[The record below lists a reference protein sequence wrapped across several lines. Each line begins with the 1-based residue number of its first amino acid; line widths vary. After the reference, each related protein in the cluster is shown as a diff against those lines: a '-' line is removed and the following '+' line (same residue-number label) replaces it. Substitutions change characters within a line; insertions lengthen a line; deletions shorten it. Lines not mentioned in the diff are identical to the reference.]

1 MRDPLR
7 DGVGTLMRRTT
18 LCYHPRMPRIRC
30 PKCSQAYDIPAQI
43 AVKLPTSI
51 ATCGCGE
58 WLCGN
63 REQILARFASE
74 GSIPEID
81 LASFRIEDVA
91 PAERVEARDEDPF
104 DTSASRSVRV
114 IARGANE
121 SVNTVFT
128 IDREPLWI
136 GRRGCHVEIDDA
148 ELSIRH
154 CSIVRRGDQLVVRDN
169 DSHTGTFFNG
179 EQIEEAVVAD
189 GTHLLRVGSALL
201 CIEPMEG
208 TGTPVEPIVLREDE
222 LLEAS
227 PQLMKKLLER
237 AAKAQAARSPSLAKR
252 LVLIC
257 TAGSLIGQEF
267 EVGPLGLVVGREG
280 DVRVPDEFLSRKHF
294 SILFDAE
301 GVLRI
306 RDMGSRNGTFLNTL
320 PARDTRVRPGDQI
333 KAGVN
338 EFRVEER
345 E

>member
-1 MRDPLR
+1 
-7 DGVGTLMRRTT
+7 
-18 LCYHPRMPRIRC
+18 MPRIRC
-30 PKCSQAYDIPAQI
+30 PKCSQAYDIPPQI
-43 AVKLPTSI
+43 AVQLPTSV

-63 REQILARFASE
+63 RERILARFAVE
-74 GSIPEID
+74 GIVPDLD
-81 LASFRIEDVA
+81 LATYRVEDAA
-91 PAERVEARDEDPF
+91 PAPRAAAADAEPF
-104 DTSASRSVRV
+104 DTSLPMSVRV

-121 SVNTVFT
+121 SINTVFT

-154 CSIVRRGDQLVVRDN
+154 CSIVRRGEQLLVRDN
-169 DSHTGTFFNG
+169 DSHTGTYFDG
-179 EQIEEAVVAD
+179 EPVDEAVVGD
-189 GTHLLRVGSALL
+189 GTHLLRAGSALI
-201 CIEPMEG
+201 CVER
-208 TGTPVEPIVLREDE
+208 TGDPGMRVEQLELREDE

-237 AAKAQAARSPSLAKR
+237 AAKAQAAQSPAAAKR
-252 LVLIC
+252 LFIVC
-257 TAGSLIGQEF
+257 TAGPLKGQDY

-294 SILFDAE
+294 SVTFDEE
-301 GVLRI
+301 GVLRV
-306 RDMGSRNGTFLNTL
+306 RDLGSRNGTFLNTL
-320 PARDTRVRPGDQI
+320 PARNTKAHPGDQI

>member
-1 MRDPLR
+1 
-7 DGVGTLMRRTT
+7 MRRAT
-18 LCYHPRMPRIRC
+18 LCYDPPMPRIRC

-51 ATCGCGE
+51 ATCDCGE

-74 GSIPEID
+74 GNIPSID
-81 LASFRIEDVA
+81 LAAFRIEDA
-91 PAERVEARDEDPF
+91 ASTQPVEARDEDPF
-104 DTSASRSVRV
+104 DTSPPRSVRV

-121 SVNTVFT
+121 SINTVFT

-154 CSIVRRGDQLVVRDN
+154 CSILRRGAQLLVRDN

-179 EQIEEAVVAD
+179 EQVDEAVID
-189 GTHLLRVGSALL
+189 EGTHLLRVGAALL
-201 CIEPMEG
+201 CLEPTNAPG
-208 TGTPVEPIVLREDE
+208 KPVEPIVLREDE

-237 AAKAQAARSPSLAKR
+237 AAKAQAAHASTTPKR

-257 TAGSLIGQEF
+257 TAGSLNGQEF

-294 SILFDAE
+294 SIFFDAE
-301 GVLRI
+301 GILRI

>member
-1 MRDPLR
+1 MNARE
-7 DGVGTLMRRTT
+7 RRALIGRAT
-18 LCYHPRMPRIRC
+18 LCYDPRMPRIRC
-30 PKCSQAYDIPAQI
+30 PKCSQAYDIPAQT
-43 AVKLPTSI
+43 AVRLPTSI

-58 WLCGN
+58 LLCGN

-81 LASFRIEDVA
+81 LAAFRIEDVA
-91 PAERVEARDEDPF
+91 PAARAEAREEDPF
-104 DTSASRSVRV
+104 DTAQPRSVRV

-154 CSIVRRGDQLVVRDN
+154 CSIVRRGDQLLVLDH
-169 DSHTGTFFNG
+169 DSHTGTFFDG
-179 EQIEEAVVAD
+179 EQIDEAVVGD
-189 GTHLLRVGSALL
+189 GTHLLRAGSALL
-201 CIEPMEG
+201 CIEPTME
-208 TGTPVEPIVLREDE
+208 TGRPVEAIALREDD

-237 AAKAQAARSPSLAKR
+237 AAKAQAAQLPVAPKR

-257 TAGSLIGQEF
+257 TAGSLRGQEF

-294 SILFDAE
+294 SIFFDAE
-301 GVLRI
+301 GILRI

>member
-1 MRDPLR
+1 
-7 DGVGTLMRRTT
+7 
-18 LCYHPRMPRIRC
+18 MPRIRC
-30 PKCSQAYDIPAQI
+30 PKCSQAYDIPPQL
-43 AVKLPTSI
+43 AVQLPTSI

-63 REQILARFASE
+63 RERILARFTLE

-81 LASFRIEDVA
+81 LAQFRIEDVA
-91 PAERVEARDEDPF
+91 SQPLVAAFDEEPF
-104 DTSASRSVRV
+104 DTSRPRNVRI
-114 IARGANE
+114 IARGTNE
-121 SVNTVFT
+121 TINTVFS

-136 GRRGCHVEIDDA
+136 GRRGCHVELDDA

-154 CSIVRRGDQLVVRDN
+154 CSIARRGDKLIVRDN
-169 DSHTGTFFNG
+169 DSHTGTYLNG
-179 EQIEEAVVAD
+179 EQVDEAVIVE
-189 GTHLLRVGSALL
+189 GTHLLRAGSALL
-201 CIEPMEG
+201 CIESTDAPG
-208 TGTPVEPIVLREDE
+208 QPVNPILLGEDD

-237 AAKAQAARSPSLAKR
+237 AAKAQAAQATAGPRR
-252 LVLIC
+252 LVLVC
-257 TAGSLIGQEF
+257 TAGPLKGEEH

-294 SILFDAE
+294 SISFDEE
-301 GVLRI
+301 GILRV
-306 RDMGSRNGTFLNTL
+306 RDLGSRNGTFLNTL
-320 PARDTRVRPGDQI
+320 PARNTRVRTGDQI

>member
-1 MRDPLR
+1 MNARSAR
-7 DGVGTLMRRTT
+7 AFIRSAT
-18 LCYHPRMPRIRC
+18 LCYDPRMPRIRC

-63 REQILARFASE
+63 REQILSRFATE

-81 LASFRIEDVA
+81 LASFRIEDA
-91 PAERVEARDEDPF
+91 FPAEREAARDGDPF
-104 DTSASRSVRV
+104 DTSQPRSVRV

-128 IDREPLWI
+128 IDHEPLWI

-154 CSIVRRGDQLVVRDN
+154 CSIVRRGDQLLVVDN

-179 EQIEEAVVAD
+179 EQVDEAVVGE
-189 GTHLLRVGSALL
+189 GTHLLRAGSALL
-201 CIEPMEG
+201 CIEPTSEQG
-208 TGTPVEPIVLREDE
+208 TAVGQIELREDD

-237 AAKAQAARSPSLAKR
+237 AAKAQAAQSSASSKR
-252 LVLIC
+252 LILIC
-257 TAGSLIGQEF
+257 TAGSLKGQEF

-294 SILFDAE
+294 SIFFDAE

>member
-1 MRDPLR
+1 MREAR
-7 DGVGTLMRRTT
+7 RRGVCALIGRTT
-18 LCYHPRMPRIRC
+18 LCYDPPMPRIRC
-30 PKCSQAYDIPAQI
+30 PKCSQAYDIPAQV

-63 REQILARFASE
+63 REQILARFATD

-81 LASFRIEDVA
+81 LAAFRIEASA
-91 PAERVEARDEDPF
+91 PAPRVESGEEDPF
-104 DTSASRSVRV
+104 DTAPPLSVRV

-121 SVNTVFT
+121 SVNTVFS

-154 CSIVRRGDQLVVRDN
+154 CSIVRRGQQLIVRDN

-179 EQIEEAVVAD
+179 EQIDEAVVGD
-189 GTHLLRVGSALL
+189 GTHLLRAGSALL
-201 CIEPMEG
+201 CIEP
-208 TGTPVEPIVLREDE
+208 TGEHGKPVEPIALGEDE

-227 PQLMKKLLER
+227 PQLMKRLLER
-237 AAKAQAARSPSLAKR
+237 AAKAQAAQADAMPKR

-257 TAGSLIGQEF
+257 TAGSLTGQEF

-294 SILFDAE
+294 SIVFDAE

-320 PARDTRVRPGDQI
+320 PARDTRVRPGDRI